1 MKRIRGWDVNP
12 SQGYPPPLHQTSL
25 KTRRY
30 PFILLIGEGQRES
43 KCNNSTNDRG
53 VEGSMIRYKIEAKQR
68 TLEPTRDRS
77 LDDVRFVAKDISD
90 VTFPVEL
97 WETLLELLDDV

>member
-1 MKRIRGWDVNP
+1 
-12 SQGYPPPLHQTSL
+12 
-25 KTRRY
+25 
-30 PFILLIGEGQRES
+30 
-43 KCNNSTNDRG
+43 
-53 VEGSMIRYKIEAKQR
+53 MIRYKIEARQR
-68 TLEPTRDRS
+68 TLEPTRDLS